1 MTRPGIQES
10 AVSEVISTILMVA
23 ITVIIAA
30 IIASLIFGLAWIPG
44 FAANAV
50 TAERSGTDITFT
62 NHGGAEFDNIQTIRC
77 WVGGTTPGVHH
88 NVTLGTAPGSTAV
101 NANATAG
108 RDRIVVVG
116 TFYDGTELVLLDREI

>member
-1 MTRPGIQES
+1 MTRSGMHDT
-10 AVSEVISTILMVA
+10 AVSEVISTVLMVA

-44 FAANAV
+44 FGATAV

-62 NHGGAEFDNIQTIRC
+62 NHGGAGFDEIQEITC

-88 NVTLGTAPGSTAV
+88 NVTLGTEPGSTAV
-101 NANATAG
+101 NTYGTAG
-108 RDRIVVVG
+108 PDRVVVVG
-116 TFYDGTELVLLDREI
+116 RFYDGTEQVLLDRTI

>member
-1 MTRPGIQES
+1 MTRPGLQDT
-10 AVSEVISTILMVA
+10 AVSEVISTVLMVA

-44 FAANAV
+44 FGAKAV

-62 NHGGAEFDNIQTIRC
+62 NHGGAEFNDIQEIRC
-77 WVGGTTPGVHH
+77 WVGGTTPGVHDS
-88 NVTLGTAPGSTAV
+88 VVLGTEPGSTAV

-108 RDRIVVVG
+108 PDRVVVVG
-116 TFYDGTELVLLDREI
+116 TFYDGTELVLLDRTI